1 MRMWRGAGR
10 TAASRIIAR
19 MRAGAPG
26 ERLGRAAHAIRAH
39 RASRI
44 AHRASRHA
52 TRDTRHATRRR
63 ARPRRAS
70 CRLSAGVRGRR
81 AAHSP
86 RDTETSSERH
96 THGKRVLNTRRFD
109 FVRR

>member
-44 AHRASRHA
+44 A

>member
-1 MRMWRGAGR
+1 MWRGAGR

-26 ERLGRAAHAIRAH
+26 ERLGRAAHAYP
-39 RASRI
+39 RASRN
-44 AHRASRHA
+44 
-52 TRDTRHATRRR
+52 ATRRR

>member
-19 MRAGAPG
+19 MRTGAPG
-26 ERLGRAAHAIRAH
+26 ERLGRAAHAYS
-39 RASRI
+39 RASRN
-44 AHRASRHA
+44 A

>member
-1 MRMWRGAGR
+1 MWRGAGR

-39 RASRI
+39 RA
-44 AHRASRHA
+44 
-52 TRDTRHATRRR
+52 TRHATRRR

>member
-1 MRMWRGAGR
+1 MPTVARAQRQGRAMRMWRGAGR

-44 AHRASRHA
+44 AHRDTRHA
-52 TRDTRHATRRR
+52 TRDTPPRTASSRVMPIVRRR
-63 ARPRRAS
+63 P
-70 CRLSAGVRGRR
+70 R
-81 AAHSP
+81 AA
-86 RDTETSSERH
+86 
-96 THGKRVLNTRRFD
+96 RRT
-109 FVRR
+109 